1 MGLGG
6 SGPCRLR
13 RLSRLCRLWETGLPR
28 VLQRRL
34 LPRRH
39 HNGFVGRVGGA
50 VFLEDDGFAGR
61 FADSVVLRDPVVDP
75 GVVVAP
81 LVRVGVE
88 GAVVERGD
96 GEVLAE
102 VDAFVAGVGVGAVA
116 ERGGE
121 PAFVA
126 EGDEVVGVE
135 GFYCGREGR

>member
-1 MGLGG
+1 M
-6 SGPCRLR
+6 
-13 RLSRLCRLWETGLPR
+13 ETCLPR
-28 VLQRRL
+28 TLQRRL

-39 HNGFVGRVGGA
+39 YNGFVIWVCGA
-50 VFLEDDGFAGR
+50 VFFKDDGFAGR
-61 FADSVVLRDPVVDP
+61 FANGVVLRYPFVDP

-96 GEVLAE
+96 GEVFGE
-102 VDAFVAGVGVGAVA
+102 VDAFVAGVGVGAVV
-116 ERGGE
+116 EGCGE

-135 GFYCGREGR
+135 GFYCRMRVSEWIGLLGLYMSGF